1 MDQPNLNEINIIEI
15 GLNRKELYF
24 RDVPSVNKKL
34 IKRQKISIMVKRQT
48 LQIDIAPRMFRYIFY
63 DEERGKYTN

>member
-34 IKRQKISIMVKRQT
+34 IKRQKISIMVKRQI